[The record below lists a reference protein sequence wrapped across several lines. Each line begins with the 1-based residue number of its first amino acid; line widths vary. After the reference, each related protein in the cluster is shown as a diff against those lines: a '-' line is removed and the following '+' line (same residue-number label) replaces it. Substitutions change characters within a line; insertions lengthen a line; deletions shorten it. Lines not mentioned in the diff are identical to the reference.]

1 MNKNTSNELFRKTE
15 QLKFEICKSGI
26 QLTHYKRMAEDAAGV
41 IVWQNNTIKR
51 LQRTSKCTK
60 SGTRQTDPRK
70 TYMIRHKEAGLCTRC
85 ASPATHGQMCEQHW
99 LKYKEHKRKYRNN
112 IITSRRDKGLCIG
125 CGSPLDA
132 ESDAK
137 CKCINCT
144 ERRLRPERGKRLHE
158 NIVNNRYAR

>member
-41 IVWQNNTIKR
+41 IVWQQNTIER
-51 LQRTSKCTK
+51 LKSTK
-60 SGTRQTDPRK
+60 DRKTDPRK
-70 TYMIRHKEAGLCTRC
+70 TYMIRHREAGLCTRC